1 MTTMMMN
8 TPLTMRVLMERGP
21 MFAADTEIVSKLRD
35 VTHRYTYADMGR
47 RAKQLANALTKLGVK
62 QGDRVATLAWN
73 SYRHLEI
80 YYAVPCMGAVLHTL
94 NLRLSAEHL
103 SYIINHAEDSVICVD
118 EELLPLL
125 ERISDQISVVK
136 HFIVLSNTGA
146 YTTTLAPVHNYEDLI
161 AGESPEFT
169 WPDLDENAPMGLC
182 YTSGTTG
189 NPKGVMYTHRSNYLH
204 TIGQCMADGMGVRMS
219 DTVMAVVP
227 MFHANAWGLPYCG
240 CMLGY
245 KQVFPGPTMDGAT
258 ICQLLQDE
266 KVTVTAGVPTIW
278 MGVKAEIEANPGKY
292 DFSSLRAMT
301 CGGSA
306 PPRALIDWL
315 ETNLNIEFI
324 QAWGM
329 TETSPL
335 GSVARLKP
343 KMKDWPR
350 ERQLDVKQRCGLI
363 SPGLEARVV
372 GADGKEVA
380 HDGVAM
386 GSLLVRGPW
395 IVSQYY
401 KADAPER
408 FPDGWFDTGDIATI
422 DEEGYLAI
430 ADRSKDV
437 IKSGG
442 EWISSVD
449 LENAIMA
456 VPGVAEAAVI
466 GVNHP
471 RWQERPLACVVV
483 KAGMEVTQEQIN
495 EYLVTKAGIAKWW
508 LPDDVLFVEAIPKTS
523 VGKFDK
529 KVLRAQLEDY
539 KLPNT

>member
-1 MTTMMMN
+1 MTTMMN
-8 TPLTMRVLMERGP
+8 TPLTMRVLMERGAL
-21 MFAADTEIVSKLRD
+21 FAADTEIVSKMRD
-35 VTHRYTYADMGR
+35 VTHRYTYADMDR

-118 EELLPLL
+118 DELLPLL
-125 ERISDQISVVK
+125 ERIADQITAVK
-136 HFIVLSNTGA
+136 HFVVLSNTGA
-146 YTTTLAPVHNYEDLI
+146 YTTKLAPAHNYEDLI
-161 AGESPEFT
+161 AGESTEFA

-189 NPKGVMYTHRSNYLH
+189 NPKGAMYTHRSNYLH
-204 TIGQCMADGMGVRMS
+204 TVAQCMADGMGVKS
-219 DTVMAVVP
+219 ADTVMAVVP

-240 CMLGY
+240 CMLGF
-245 KQVFPGPTMDGAT
+245 KQVFPGPTMDGAS

-315 ETNLNIEFI
+315 ETNLGVEFI

-343 KMKDWPR
+343 KMKDWSR
-350 ERQLDVKQRCGLI
+350 DKQLDVKQRCGII

-372 GADGKEVA
+372 GADGNEVP

-422 DEEGYLAI
+422 DAEGYLAI
-430 ADRSKDV
+430 ADRAKDV

-456 VPGVAEAAVI
+456 IPGVAEAAVI

-471 RWQERPLACVVV
+471 KWQERPLACVVV
-483 KAGMEVTQEQIN
+483 KPGSALTKEQIN
-495 EYLVTKAGIAKWW
+495 EHLVTKGGIAKWW
-508 LPDDVLFVEAIPKTS
+508 LPDEVLFVEAIPKTS

-529 KVLRAQLEDY
+529 KVLRVQLENY
-539 KLPNT
+539 ELPNS

>member
-1 MTTMMMN
+1 MTTMMN

-21 MFAADTEIVSKLRD
+21 MFAADTEIVSKMRN
-35 VTHRYTYADMGR
+35 VTHRYTYAEMGR

-118 EELLPLL
+118 DELLPLL
-125 ERISDQISVVK
+125 ERIADQITGVK
-136 HFIVLSNTGA
+136 HFVVMSNTGA
-146 YTTTLAPVHNYEDLI
+146 YTTKLAPTHNYEDLI
-161 AGESPEFT
+161 AAESTDFT

-189 NPKGVMYTHRSNYLH
+189 NPKGAMYTHRSNYLH
-204 TIGQCMADGMGVRMS
+204 TITQCLADSLGLTSG

-227 MFHANAWGLPYCG
+227 MFHANAWGLPYSG
-240 CMLGY
+240 CMLGF

-266 KVTVTAGVPTIW
+266 QVTITAGVPTIW
-278 MGVKAEIEANPGKY
+278 MGVKLELEANPGKY
-292 DFSSLRAMT
+292 DLSHLRAMT

-306 PPRALIDWL
+306 PPRALIDWF
-315 ETNLNIEFI
+315 ETQLGVNFL

-329 TETSPL
+329 TETSPV
-335 GSVARLKP
+335 GTVARLKP
-343 KMKDWPR
+343 KMKNWPR
-350 ERQLDVKQRCGLI
+350 ERILDVKQRCGVI
-363 SPGLEARVV
+363 APGLEARIE
-372 GADGKEVA
+372 GADGNEVP
-380 HDGVAM
+380 HDGVTM

-395 IVSQYY
+395 VASQYY

-408 FPDGWFDTGDIATI
+408 FPNGWFDTGDIATI
-422 DEEGYLAI
+422 DEEGYIAI
-430 ADRSKDV
+430 ADRAKDV

-456 VPGVAEAAVI
+456 IPGVAEAAVI

-483 KAGMEVTQEQIN
+483 KPGTELTKEQIN
-495 EYLVTKAGIAKWW
+495 EHLVTKGGIAKWW
-508 LPDDVLFVEAIPKTS
+508 LPDDVLFMDTIPKTS

-529 KVLRAQLEDY
+529 KVLRVQLENY
-539 KLPNT
+539 ELPNG

>member
-1 MTTMMMN
+1 MTTMMN

-21 MFAADTEIVSKLRD
+21 LYASDTEIVSKTRD
-35 VTHRYTYADMGR
+35 GIHRYTYADMGR
-47 RAKQLANALTKLGVK
+47 RAKQLANALTKLGIK

-103 SYIINHAEDSVICVD
+103 SYIINHAEDAVICVD
-118 EELLPLL
+118 DELLPLL
-125 ERISDQISVVK
+125 ERIGDQLTGVK
-136 HFIVLSNTGA
+136 HFVVLSNSGA
-146 YTTTLAPVHNYEDLI
+146 FTTKLGHAHNYEDLI
-161 AGESPEFT
+161 GGESTEFAWPE
-169 WPDLDENAPMGLC
+169 LDENAPMGLC

-189 NPKGVMYTHRSNYLH
+189 NPKGAMYTHRSNYLH
-204 TIGQCMADGMGVRMS
+204 TVTQCMADGMGVKGA

-227 MFHANAWGLPYCG
+227 MFHANAWGLPYAG
-240 CMLGY
+240 CTVGF
-245 KQVFPGPTMDGAT
+245 KQVFPGPTMDGPS
-258 ICQLLQDE
+258 ICQLLADE

-278 MGVKAEIEANPGKY
+278 MGVKAELEANPGKY
-292 DFSSLRAMT
+292 DLSSLRAMT

-306 PPRALIDWL
+306 PPRALIDWF
-315 ETNLNIEFI
+315 ETNLGVDFI

-335 GSVARLKP
+335 GSVARLKG
-343 KMKDWPR
+343 KMADWPR
-350 ERQLDVKQRCGLI
+350 DKQLDVKQRCGI
-363 SPGLEARVV
+363 IAAGLEARIV
-372 GADGKEVA
+372 GEDGNEAA

-386 GSLLVRGPW
+386 GKLLVRGPW
-395 IVSQYY
+395 IVSEYY

-408 FPDGWFDTGDIATI
+408 FPDGWFDTGDIATM
-422 DEEGYLAI
+422 DAEGYLAI
-430 ADRSKDV
+430 ADRDKDV

-471 RWQERPLACVVV
+471 RWQERPMACVVV
-483 KAGMEVTQEQIN
+483 KAGATVTHEQIN
-495 EYLVTKAGIAKWW
+495 EHLVTKSGIAKWW
-508 LPDDVLFVEAIPKTS
+508 LPDEIKFVEAIPKTS

-529 KVLRAQLEDY
+529 KVIRQQYKDY
-539 KLPNT
+539 VLPG

>member
-1 MTTMMMN
+1 MTMMN

-21 MFAADTEIVSKLRD
+21 LYASDTEIVSKTRD
-35 VTHRYTYADMGR
+35 GIHRYTYADMGR
-47 RAKQLANALTKLGVK
+47 RAKQLANALTKLGIK

-103 SYIINHAEDSVICVD
+103 AYIINHAEDSVICVD
-118 EELLPLL
+118 DELLPLL
-125 ERISDQISVVK
+125 ERIGDQLTGVK
-136 HFIVLSNTGA
+136 HFIVLSNSGA
-146 YTTTLAPVHNYEDLI
+146 YSTKLGPAHNYEDLI
-161 AGESPEFT
+161 GGESTEFAWPE
-169 WPDLDENAPMGLC
+169 LDENAPMGLC

-189 NPKGVMYTHRSNYLH
+189 NPKGAMYTHRSNYLH
-204 TIGQCMADGMGVRMS
+204 TVTQCMADGMGVKGA

-227 MFHANAWGLPYCG
+227 MFHANAWGLPYAG
-240 CMLGY
+240 CTVGF
-245 KQVFPGPTMDGAT
+245 KQVFCGPMMDGPS

-278 MGVKAEIEANPGKY
+278 MGVKAELEANPGKY
-292 DFSSLRAMT
+292 DLSSLRAMT

-306 PPRALIDWL
+306 PPRALIDWF
-315 ETNLNIEFI
+315 ETTLNIDFI

-335 GSVARLKP
+335 GSVARLKG
-343 KMKDWPR
+343 KMADWPR
-350 ERQLDVKQRCGLI
+350 PKQLDVKQRCGI
-363 SPGLEARVV
+363 IAAGLEARIVSE
-372 GADGKEVA
+372 DGTEAA

-386 GSLLVRGPW
+386 GKLLVRGPW
-395 IVSQYY
+395 IVSEYY

-408 FPDGWFDTGDIATI
+408 FPDGWFDTGDIATM
-422 DEEGYLAI
+422 DAEGYLAI
-430 ADRSKDV
+430 ADRDKDV

-471 RWQERPLACVVV
+471 RWQERPMACVVL
-483 KAGMEVTQEQIN
+483 KAGAEVTQDQIN
-495 EYLVTKAGIAKWW
+495 EHLVTKSGIAKWW
-508 LPDDVLFVEAIPKTS
+508 LPDEIKFVEAIPKTS

-529 KVLRAQLEDY
+529 KVIRQQYKDY
-539 KLPNT
+539 VLPG

>member
-1 MTTMMMN
+1 MTMMN

-21 MFAADTEIVSKLRD
+21 LYAFDTEIVSKTREGI
-35 VTHRYTYADMGR
+35 HRYTYAEMGH
-47 RAKQLANALTKLGVK
+47 RAKQLANALTRLGVK

-103 SYIINHAEDSVICVD
+103 SYIINHAEDSIILVD

-125 ERISDQISVVK
+125 ERISDQLTGVK
-136 HFIVLSNTGA
+136 HFIVMSNTGT
-146 YTTTLAPVHNYEDLI
+146 YTTKLGPAQNYEDLI
-161 AGESPEFT
+161 ANESNEFA

-189 NPKGVMYTHRSNYLH
+189 NPKGAMYTHRSNYLH
-204 TIGQCMADGMGVRMS
+204 TITQCMADTLGLAGS

-227 MFHANAWGLPYCG
+227 MFHANAWGLPYSG
-240 CMLGY
+240 CMLGF
-245 KQVFPGPTMDGAT
+245 KQVFPGATMDGAT

-266 KVTVTAGVPTIW
+266 QVTITAGVPTIW
-278 MGVKAEIEANPGKY
+278 MGVKAELEANPGKY
-292 DFSSLRAMT
+292 DLSHLRAMT

-306 PPRALIDWL
+306 PPRALIDWF
-315 ETNLNIEFI
+315 ETTLNLTFL

-329 TETSPL
+329 TETSPV
-335 GSVARLKP
+335 GTVARIKP
-343 KMKDWPR
+343 KMKNWPR
-350 ERQLDVKQRCGLI
+350 ERLLDVKQRCGVI
-363 SPGLEARVV
+363 APGLEARIV
-372 GADGKEVA
+372 GSDGNEVT
-380 HDGVAM
+380 HDGVSM
-386 GSLLVRGPW
+386 GKLLIRGPW
-395 IVSQYY
+395 IASRYY
-401 KADAPER
+401 KVDAPER

-422 DEEGYLAI
+422 DDEGYLAI
-430 ADRSKDV
+430 ADRDKDV

-471 RWQERPLACVVV
+471 RWQERPMACVVL
-483 KAGMEVTQEQIN
+483 KADATVTQDQIN
-495 EYLVTKAGIAKWW
+495 EHLVTKSGIAKWW
-508 LPDDVLFVEAIPKTS
+508 LPDEIKFVEAIPKTS

-529 KVLRAQLEDY
+529 KVIREQYKDY
-539 KLPNT
+539 VLPA